1 MIRQMAASLIEKG
14 MDEKAGKWI
23 GNDRYRTQ
31 ANCHNYP
38 FYAVAHDCFPS
49 FLLSSVKGGM

>member
-49 FLLSSVKGGM
+49 FLLSSVKG